1 MFLALK
7 HFLKILLRAFLVPGR
22 LHSLFVLK
30 HAHIKNDVVIVFNR
44 GKGGVWKD
52 AERANGPACI
62 LLHSISG
69 LQANIWLRALNL
81 VF

>member
-7 HFLKILLRAFLVPGR
+7 HFFKILLPAFLVPGR

-44 GKGGVWKD
+44 GKGGV
-52 AERANGPACI
+52 
-62 LLHSISG
+62 
-69 LQANIWLRALNL
+69 
-81 VF
+81 